1 MWEITV
7 DLVYSLKTK
16 RRFNSHAKCAVWV
29 STKLTSLL
37 LVVMTSTVATASKK
51 VKNNGHFHPQFA
63 NIAFHIKSYSFSVV
77 KNKQTRPGF
86 LVLENFITC
95 WPPEKPRDIS
105 PWTRAKMAGIVSK
118 VYYFSTGLTHNSNIL
133 VACKQALCLGK
144 KSLFPLPSSPLDQ
157 RPVHRL
163 ISSWHSCFKIS
174 HSRAFR
180 VCGDSS
186 SGIFSFAL
194 GLLFWCTKLRVKLK
208 VLGLGLP
215 YES

>member
-1 MWEITV
+1 
-7 DLVYSLKTK
+7 
-16 RRFNSHAKCAVWV
+16 
-29 STKLTSLL
+29 
-37 LVVMTSTVATASKK
+37 MTSTVATASKK
-51 VKNNGHFHPQFA
+51 SKNGHFHPQFA
-63 NIAFHIKSYSFSVV
+63 NIVFHIKSYSFSVV
-77 KNKQTRPGF
+77 KNKQTPPRF

-105 PWTRAKMAGIVSK
+105 PWTPAKMAGIVSK

-133 VACKQALCLGK
+133 VACEQALCLGK

-180 VCGDSS
+180 VCGDSGC
-186 SGIFSFAL
+186 GIFSFAL
-194 GLLFWCTKLRVKLK
+194 GLLFGGIKLRVKLK
-208 VLGLGLP
+208 VLWVFHMKVKRSNGNNSSSIKAIVDP
-215 YES
+215 RQT

>member
-1 MWEITV
+1 MWEIAV

-51 VKNNGHFHPQFA
+51 VKMVTSTHNLPISYFILKVIHFLLSR
-63 NIAFHIKSYSFSVV
+63 I
-77 KNKQTRPGF
+77 NKLDRDF
-86 LVLENFITC
+86 LYWKILSLVGPLRSHVTSVLEREQR
-95 WPPEKPRDIS
+95 WGASWVRS
-105 PWTRAKMAGIVSK
+105 
-118 VYYFSTGLTHNSNIL
+118 IL
-133 VACKQALCLGK
+133 VACEQALCLGK

-180 VCGDSS
+180 VCCDSGC
-186 SGIFSFAL
+186 GIFSFAL
-194 GLLFWCTKLRVKLK
+194 GLLFRCT
-208 VLGLGLP
+208 
-215 YES
+215 

>member
-1 MWEITV
+1 MCCLSFDKINFIIARC
-7 DLVYSLKTK
+7 DDFYGRYCIQK
-16 RRFNSHAKCAVWV
+16 
-29 STKLTSLL
+29 
-37 LVVMTSTVATASKK
+37 SK
-51 VKNNGHFHPQFA
+51 NGHFHPQFA

-95 WPPEKPRDIS
+95 WPPEKPRNIS

-133 VACKQALCLGK
+133 VACEQALCLGK

-174 HSRAFR
+174 HSEHFECVVTVVVVYLVSRW
-180 VCGDSS
+180 VCFFG
-186 SGIFSFAL
+186 AL
-194 GLLFWCTKLRVKLK
+194 SCGWNWKC
-208 VLGLGLP
+208 
-215 YES
+215 

>member
-1 MWEITV
+1 MWEIAV

-51 VKNNGHFHPQFA
+51 VKMVTSAHNLPISHFHT
-63 NIAFHIKSYSFSVV
+63 KSYSFSVV
-77 KNKQTRPGF
+77 KNKQSRPGF

-133 VACKQALCLGK
+133 VACEQALCLGK
-144 KSLFPLPSSPLDQ
+144 KIAFPSP
-157 RPVHRL
+157 
-163 ISSWHSCFKIS
+163 
-174 HSRAFR
+174 
-180 VCGDSS
+180 
-186 SGIFSFAL
+186 
-194 GLLFWCTKLRVKLK
+194 
-208 VLGLGLP
+208 
-215 YES
+215 